1 MRTSSVARHA
11 IPPVYACYCLR
22 SQSKPNQTY
31 VGSTPDPV
39 RRLRQHNGLVKNG
52 AFYTRFARPW
62 VMDMIVYG
70 FPSKL
75 AALQFE
81 WSWQTPHL
89 SRHLRVVHG
98 QQRAVYAGRSA
109 EPLFPASRKSYGTS
123 RKGERRVKLRSTNVP
138 EHKFLVLRA
147 LLSSEPFCHWGLRVA
162 FFTEYAYGVWRFL
175 ERTSPTPK
183 WHTSRVTRRALP
195 PGYPAVLCDFRGVLG
210 AHSPLQR
217 TATSEAMPPLP
228 EAATRSAQQR
238 TGRASDTVWD
248 ECPPPARDAKT
259 LGLTW
264 DALERAPQE
273 TQPWLALHRAS
284 QAEATQEADQVASH
298 ADRAALS
305 CGLCR
310 APIDLAR
317 PLSYTLCPIGPE
329 PASPGTHAFHLTC
342 LATYSIEREPRTVRR
357 FCLPTTASCP
367 VCPDAAPVAW
377 ADVVR
382 RVFRRA
388 ELQRKLAR

>member
-1 MRTSSVARHA
+1 MAMCFCAAGRELERLTARPRSRAWGLRGQTPALLLGAGRGPAKFPTWMLRHA
-11 IPPVYACYCLR
+11 ADASFVRQEDAHLECSAACDTACVRMLLPAIAIQAESDLR
-22 SQSKPNQTY
+22 GLDA
-31 VGSTPDPV
+31 GS
-39 RRLRQHNGLVKNG
+39 L
-52 AFYTRFARPW
+52 
-62 VMDMIVYG
+62 YG

-75 AALQFE
+75 AALQVRAAVLPQFE

-329 PASPGTHAFHLTC
+329 PASPAAHGPPL
-342 LATYSIEREPRTVRR
+342 
-357 FCLPTTASCP
+357 LPTDHSFVP
-367 VCPDAAPVAW
+367 
-377 ADVVR
+377 
-382 RVFRRA
+382 RVP
-388 ELQRKLAR
+388 